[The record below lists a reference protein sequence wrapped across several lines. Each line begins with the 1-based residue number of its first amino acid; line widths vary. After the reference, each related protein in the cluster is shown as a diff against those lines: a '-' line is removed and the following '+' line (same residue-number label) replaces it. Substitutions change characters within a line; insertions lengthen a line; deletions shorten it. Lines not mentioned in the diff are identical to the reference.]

1 MSDSFRKFAD
11 KVFSEQGKQVDS
23 VKVLSQ
29 PTNKLRKGFLDD
41 DEEEIQQNVQLPPM
55 LMFNQDIDD

>member
-1 MSDSFRKFAD
+1 MSDSFRKFAE
-11 KVFSEQGKQVDS
+11 KVFSENGKQVES

-41 DEEEIQQNVQLPPM
+41 DEEELQQNV
-55 LMFNQDIDD
+55 

>member
-1 MSDSFRKFAD
+1 MSDSFRKFAE
-11 KVFSEQGKQVDS
+11 KVFSEHGKQVES

-41 DEEEIQQNVQLPPM
+41 DEEELQQNVQLPPM

>member
-1 MSDSFRKFAD
+1 MSDSFRKFAE
-11 KVFSEQGKQVDS
+11 KVFSEQGKQVES

-41 DEEEIQQNVQLPPM
+41 DEEEIQQNV
-55 LMFNQDIDD
+55 

>member
-1 MSDSFRKFAD
+1 MSDSFRKFAE
-11 KVFSEQGKQVDS
+11 KVFSENGKQVES

-41 DEEEIQQNVQLPPM
+41 DEEELQQNVQLPPM